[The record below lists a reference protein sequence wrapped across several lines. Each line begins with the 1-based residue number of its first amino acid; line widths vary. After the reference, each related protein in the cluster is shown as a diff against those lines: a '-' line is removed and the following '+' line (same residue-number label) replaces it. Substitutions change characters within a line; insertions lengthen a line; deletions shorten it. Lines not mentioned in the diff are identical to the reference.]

1 MFDSRNGLSENVWV
15 NVGRVFMASIFH
27 ISFICTGQPP
37 HNLPSLLVRLG
48 DSIVVAVLR
57 LNFVQAFLPKRTS
70 HFALGE

>member
-37 HNLPSLLVRLG
+37 HNLPSLLVRLRNG
-48 DSIVVAVLR
+48 IVVAVLR
-57 LNFVQAFLPKRTS
+57 LNSMQALLPERTS
-70 HFALGE
+70 HLALGE